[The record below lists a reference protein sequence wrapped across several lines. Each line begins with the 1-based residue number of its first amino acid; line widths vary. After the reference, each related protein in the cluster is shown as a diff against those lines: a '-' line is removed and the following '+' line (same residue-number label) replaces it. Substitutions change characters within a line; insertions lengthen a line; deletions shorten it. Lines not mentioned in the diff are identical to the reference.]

1 MNQNAFRDN
10 DGSNPIEADSQSNE
24 IPSRKWAR
32 LIHDHR
38 MSRLTIEG
46 VSSWSALTAVAAVM
60 ESPRME
66 VMLGLDA
73 GPQFTDELGLEAE
86 SPPLRY
92 AVCVDGPIEEAD
104 AKAIEKALISGTSL
118 IDADIRTAASVLNK
132 SGVIEIQSRSDQP
145 LLAVIA
151 EMMRG
156 HLSQIMSCSPMD
168 FPLPDPDLIDHLMS
182 ATGRLAIHPLET
194 DVYPEFIDLGLALPE
209 TEVVG
214 PATTS
219 VVFDR
224 CSRTWHSE

>member
-1 MNQNAFRDN
+1 M
-10 DGSNPIEADSQSNE
+10 
-24 IPSRKWAR
+24 
-32 LIHDHR
+32 
-38 MSRLTIEG
+38 IEG
-46 VSSWSALTAVAAVM
+46 VSGWSALTAVAAVM
-60 ESPRME
+60 ESARME

-73 GPQFTDELGLEAE
+73 SPEFTDDLGLEAD

-104 AKAIEKALISGTSL
+104 AKAIENALISGNNL
-118 IDADIRTAASVLNK
+118 LEADIRTAASVLNK
-132 SGVIEIQSRSDQP
+132 SGVIEIQSRTDQP

-156 HLSQIMSCSPMD
+156 HLSQIMGCSPMD
-168 FPLPDPDLIDHLMS
+168 LPLPDPGLIGHLMS
-182 ATGRLAIHPLET
+182 ATGRLSIHPMET
-194 DVYPEFIDLGLALPE
+194 DVYPEFVDLGLALPE